1 MICFNIAALMR
12 LGNETK
18 NVVSSRKQN
27 SRPRR
32 LSKLLRKKTLLKS
45 KSNDKQHRNLPNTE
59 DNGKTAFVSE
69 NTTSLDHAKND
80 LDHIENTAPESND
93 VTSND
98 SKGMK
103 SNKRKPRVEK
113 GSYLHDRTSNS
124 ISNKMFS
131 VSCPSLPS
139 TIPDENQL
147 ELNDATLIQ
156 LKTAVIVDNTIPAS
170 DKQDPGLTCFTR

>member
-1 MICFNIAALMR
+1 MR

-32 LSKLLRKKTLLKS
+32 LSKLLRKKTSFKP
-45 KSNDKQHRNLPNTE
+45 KSNDKQHRNLPSTE

-80 LDHIENTAPESND
+80 LDHIESTAPESND

-113 GSYLHDRTSNS
+113 GSYLHDRTSNY
-124 ISNKMFS
+124 ISNKMVS

-147 ELNDATLIQ
+147 ELNDATSVL
-156 LKTAVIVDNTIPAS
+156 LKTTVTADNTIPAS
-170 DKQDPGLTCFTR
+170 GKQDPGLTCFTR

>member
-1 MICFNIAALMR
+1 MR

-32 LSKLLRKKTLLKS
+32 LSKLLRKKTLLRS
-45 KSNDKQHRNLPNTE
+45 KSNDKQHRNLPNAE
-59 DNGKTAFVSE
+59 NNGKTAFVSE
-69 NTTSLDHAKND
+69 NTPTPDHAKND
-80 LDHIENTAPESND
+80 FDHIQNTVPESND
-93 VTSND
+93 ITSND

-113 GSYLHDRTSNS
+113 RSYLHDKISNS

-139 TIPDENQL
+139 TIPDKNQL
-147 ELNDATLIQ
+147 ALNDATVVL
-156 LKTAVIVDNTIPAS
+156 LKTAMIVDNTTPANG
-170 DKQDPGLTCFTR
+170 KHDPGLKCFSR

>member
-1 MICFNIAALMR
+1 MR

-32 LSKLLRKKTLLKS
+32 LSKLLRKKTSLKP
-45 KSNDKQHRNLPNTE
+45 KSNDKQHRNLPSTE

-80 LDHIENTAPESND
+80 LDHIKNTVSESND
-93 VTSND
+93 ITSND
-98 SKGMK
+98 SNGIK
-103 SNKRKPRVEK
+103 SNKVKPRAEK
-113 GSYLHDRTSNS
+113 RSYLHDRT

-131 VSCPSLPS
+131 ISCPSLPS
-139 TIPDENQL
+139 TFPDKNQL
-147 ELNDATLIQ
+147 ELNDTTLVL

-170 DKQDPGLTCFTR
+170 GKQDPDFKCFSR

>member
-1 MICFNIAALMR
+1 MR

-32 LSKLLRKKTLLKS
+32 LSKLLRKKTSLKP
-45 KSNDKQHRNLPNTE
+45 KSNDKQHRNLPSTE

-69 NTTSLDHAKND
+69 NTTSLDHAKDD
-80 LDHIENTAPESND
+80 LDHIKKTVSESND
-93 VTSND
+93 ATSND

-103 SNKRKPRVEK
+103 SNKRKPRMEK
-113 GSYLHDRTSNS
+113 GSHLHDKISHS

-139 TIPDENQL
+139 TIPHENQL
-147 ELNDATLIQ
+147 ELNDATSVL
-156 LKTAVIVDNTIPAS
+156 LKTAITVDNTIPAS
-170 DKQDPGLTCFTR
+170 GKHDFGLKSFSR

>member
-1 MICFNIAALMR
+1 MR

-32 LSKLLRKKTLLKS
+32 LSKLLRKKTSLKP
-45 KSNDKQHRNLPNTE
+45 KSNDKQHRNLPSAD

-69 NTTSLDHAKND
+69 NTTSLDHGKND
-80 LDHIENTAPESND
+80 FDHIENTVPESND

-103 SNKRKPRVEK
+103 SNKRKPRMVK
-113 GSYLHDRTSNS
+113 GSYLHDEISHS

-139 TIPDENQL
+139 TIPHENQL
-147 ELNDATLIQ
+147 EVNDATSVR
-156 LKTAVIVDNTIPAS
+156 LKTAIIVDNTIPAS
-170 DKQDPGLTCFTR
+170 GKQDFGIKSFSR

>member
-1 MICFNIAALMR
+1 MR

-32 LSKLLRKKTLLKS
+32 LSKLLRKKTLLKP
-45 KSNDKQHRNLPNTE
+45 KNDDKQHRNLPNTE
-59 DNGKTAFVSE
+59 NNGKTGFVSE

-80 LDHIENTAPESND
+80 LDHIENTVPESND

-103 SNKRKPRVEK
+103 SNKKKPRVEK
-113 GSYLHDRTSNS
+113 GSYLQDEISHS
-124 ISNKMFS
+124 ISDKMFS
-131 VSCPSLPS
+131 VSCPTLPS

-147 ELNDATLIQ
+147 ELNDATSVL
-156 LKTAVIVDNTIPAS
+156 LKPAITVDNTIPAS
-170 DKQDPGLTCFTR
+170 GKHDFGLKSFTR